1 MNGPERDLAGAAA
14 GGRLTPGNPSAPHTP
29 ESSASRDRVA
39 ITVRGFSH
47 YFGAVRTLAGIDLDV
62 LRNEILGIIGPARSG
77 KSTFLCALNRI
88 NDLIRGSR
96 VEGTITIDGQDIYGP
111 DVDVVDLRRRL
122 GMVFATPVPLP
133 RSIFENV
140 AFGPRMAGVR
150 GATRLDETVRDS
162 LEKAGLWEEVGE
174 RLGTSALKL
183 SGGQQQ
189 RLCLAR
195 ILALKPEFIL
205 LDEPTSGLDPIST
218 MKIEDSLRRLR
229 KDYTIILVTNNTTQA
244 ARVADRTAFFLNGEL
259 IEIGPTADIFTA
271 PADKRTDDYLRG
283 RFG

>member
-1 MNGPERDLAGAAA
+1 MD
-14 GGRLTPGNPSAPHTP
+14 T
-29 ESSASRDRVA
+29 VA
-39 ITVRGFSH
+39 IRARGFSH
-47 YFGAVRTLAGIDLDV
+47 FFGAEPTLRNLDLDV
-62 LRNEILGIIGPARSG
+62 YRNEILGIIGPARSG
-77 KSTFLCALNRI
+77 KSTFLRALNRL
-88 NDLIRGSR
+88 NDLVRGSR
-96 VEGTITIDGQDIYGP
+96 IEGTLAIDGKNIYDR
-111 DVDVVDLRRRL
+111 DVDVVELRRRL
-122 GMVFATPVPLP
+122 GTVFATPVPLP

-140 AFGPRMAGVR
+140 AFGPRLAGLRDKNV
-150 GATRLDETVRDS
+150 LDVLVRDS
-162 LEKAGLWEEVGE
+162 LEKGGLWEEVRE

-218 MKIEDSLRRLR
+218 MKIEDSLRRLK
-229 KDYTIILVTNNTTQA
+229 KDFTIILVTNNTKQA

-259 IEIGPTADIFTA
+259 VEAGPTAGIFTA
-271 PADKRTDDYLRG
+271 PSDRRTDDYLRG